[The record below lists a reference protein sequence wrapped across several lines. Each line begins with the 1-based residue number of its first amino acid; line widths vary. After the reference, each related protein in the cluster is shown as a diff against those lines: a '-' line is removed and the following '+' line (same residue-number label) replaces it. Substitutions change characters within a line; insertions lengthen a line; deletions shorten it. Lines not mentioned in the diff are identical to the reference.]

1 MPRIHMESGAF
12 LWKSPLRKR
21 ASAENPYLCGMTETL
36 HIKNMVCDRC
46 ILVVGD
52 VLHRCGIEPVRITLG
67 EAVVQGPLDKEL
79 LSVVRQALEAL
90 GFELLEDRRQVLL
103 EQIKRAVIQW
113 VRAGEERSAMRFSEY
128 LERRLGRDYSA
139 LSKLFSEA
147 CGTTLEKY
155 LIAQKIERT
164 KELLSDRELTLS
176 EIADRLGYSSV
187 AYLSAQFKQVTGMTP
202 SRFREQKHPDRR
214 PLDRV

>member
-1 MPRIHMESGAF
+1 
-12 LWKSPLRKR
+12 
-21 ASAENPYLCGMTETL
+21 MTETL

-52 VLHRCGIEPVRITLG
+52 VLRRCGIEPVRVTLG
-67 EAVVQGPLDKEL
+67 EAVVAEPLDEKRRAA
-79 LSVVRQALEAL
+79 VRQELERL
-90 GFELLEDRRQVLL
+90 GFELLESPRQVLV
-103 EQIKRAVIQW
+103 EAVKRAVIEW
-113 VRAGEERSAMRFSEY
+113 VRAGEERLDARLSEY

-155 LIAQKIERT
+155 VIAQRIERA
-164 KELLSDRELTLS
+164 KELLADRELTLS
-176 EIADRLGYSSV
+176 EIADLLGYSSV

-202 SRFREQKHPDRR
+202 SRFRESEHPDRR